1 MMLVNGHISPT
12 LTFLRFMKRL
22 DFRVFISLNATFGDC
37 GGDEHFGWKTSLGW
51 CVVGAAC
58 ADINETDRF
67 GATHTV

>member
-1 MMLVNGHISPT
+1 MV
-12 LTFLRFMKRL
+12 
-22 DFRVFISLNATFGDC
+22 ISLNATFGDC